1 LTGRLVDQRS
11 ALRRVTIEIGEFLA
25 ILALKDQ
32 WLAADWRPRLKAREA
47 IIGIGQPVATLGVL
61 AFIDHIGADI
71 ALSCH
76 YLSNRPAQRRVVF
89 AVGKISAIGAR
100 QAADVGGEYFPT
112 GASLHATCSPERLC
126 PAGLGAMTNSTKSI
140 IGTSPT
146 ASRAGLSPGRE

>member
-47 IIGIGQPVATLGVL
+47 IIDIGQPVATLGVL

-71 ALSCH
+71 ALSC
-76 YLSNRPAQRRVVF
+76 P
-89 AVGKISAIGAR
+89 ISATDRRNVASSSLSGGSVPSAR
-100 QAADVGGEYFPT
+100 GKLPT
-112 GASLHATCSPERLC
+112 
-126 PAGLGAMTNSTKSI
+126 
-140 IGTSPT
+140 
-146 ASRAGLSPGRE
+146 